1 MNNSDNIRTKNQEQ
15 QMILNKQSLDS
26 LYIDYIYHLY
36 HLSEQ
41 NETLNDSLGIFTNE
55 YQDQLSVTVYL
66 S

>member
-41 NETLNDSLGIFTNE
+41 NETLNDPLGIFTNE